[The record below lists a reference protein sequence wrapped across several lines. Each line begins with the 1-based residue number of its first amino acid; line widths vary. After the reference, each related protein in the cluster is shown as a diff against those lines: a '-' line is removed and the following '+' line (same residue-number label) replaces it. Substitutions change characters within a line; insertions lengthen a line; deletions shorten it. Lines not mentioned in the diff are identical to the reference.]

1 MATKEGEMFKR
12 DLQAAQERVKMMES
26 SRNQKAEELK
36 NLKVREQELK
46 EKFQKLT
53 LEKEEIQ
60 KILGNT
66 RQSFENER
74 RAKEK
79 LQI

>member
-36 NLKVREQELK
+36 NLKVRE
-46 EKFQKLT
+46 
-53 LEKEEIQ
+53 
-60 KILGNT
+60 
-66 RQSFENER
+66 
-74 RAKEK
+74 
-79 LQI
+79 